1 MSVKLSVRYK
11 TPRLGLSNDFLPQ
24 SLSFR
29 NKMLNLSKSAP
40 VALLVA
46 MGAAA
51 WQDRCE
57 SFTATLPNVAIK
69 PTYYP
74 EGALVNL
81 TSPSSMLLSSD
92 LPAFCR
98 EFGGLPYPA

>member
-1 MSVKLSVRYK
+1 
-11 TPRLGLSNDFLPQ
+11 
-24 SLSFR
+24 
-29 NKMLNLSKSAP
+29 MLNLSKPAL

-46 MGAAA
+46 MGTAA
-51 WQDRCE
+51 WQDKCE
-57 SFTATLPNVAIK
+57 SFTATLPTVAIK

-74 EGALVNL
+74 DGALVNL

-98 EFGGLPYPA
+98 ESGSLPYPA